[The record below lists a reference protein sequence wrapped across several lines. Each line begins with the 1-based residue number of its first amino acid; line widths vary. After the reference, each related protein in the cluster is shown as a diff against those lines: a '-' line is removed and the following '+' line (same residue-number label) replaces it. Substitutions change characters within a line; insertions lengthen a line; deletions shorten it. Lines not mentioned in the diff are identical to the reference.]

1 MPIEGLSMDMVLYL
15 LGAGFLSAFIDAA
28 VGGGGLIST
37 PALMMTGLPMSTVLG
52 TNKLASMMGSL
63 TSTLSFLHS
72 GKIDKRLAGRLFPLA
87 VGGAAAGAFTVRF
100 ISPDFMRQLVIV
112 MLLLVTVYT
121 LFKKDWGAVSTYAG
135 LKGRAVWLCPVV
147 AIVLGYYDGFFGPG
161 TGSFLIFAFLM
172 FGFDFVVAAGN
183 AKVLNFGSNIGALL
197 TFVSSGSVYYSYG
210 LVMGAAMV
218 VGAYAG
224 SRVAITQGVRYV
236 KPLFLVVS
244 ITLVGKQVWQLFH

>member
-135 LKGRAVWLCPVV
+135 
-147 AIVLGYYDGFFGPG
+147 
-161 TGSFLIFAFLM
+161 
-172 FGFDFVVAAGN
+172 
-183 AKVLNFGSNIGALL
+183 
-197 TFVSSGSVYYSYG
+197 
-210 LVMGAAMV
+210 
-218 VGAYAG
+218 
-224 SRVAITQGVRYV
+224 
-236 KPLFLVVS
+236 
-244 ITLVGKQVWQLFH
+244 